1 MVKKSVHKNIL
12 LVEDDASL
20 SDAFSIILQQE
31 GYEVTLAYDGKEAL
45 EKLKHYKPDLILLD
59 LLMPVMDG
67 KEFLKRFENPQGVPI
82 LVFSNLDAKD
92 DVKEILEL
100 GADRYMLKAWATP
113 KELVKIIRDMTS

>member
-1 MVKKSVHKNIL
+1 MTKSQQHKIL

-31 GYEVTLAYDGKEAL
+31 GYFVELAFDGQEAID
-45 EKLKHYKPDLILLD
+45 KLKTFDADLILLD

-67 KEFLKRFENPQGVPI
+67 KEFLKKYDNKNGIPI

-92 DVKEILEL
+92 DVKEILDL

-113 KELVKIIRDMTS
+113 KELVKVIKNML

>member
-1 MVKKSVHKNIL
+1 MTKSQQHKIL

-31 GYEVTLAYDGKEAL
+31 GYHVELAFDGQEAIN
-45 EKLKHYKPDLILLD
+45 KLKTFDADLILLD

-67 KEFLKRFENPQGVPI
+67 KEFLKKFDNKSGIPI

-92 DVKEILEL
+92 DVKEILDL

-113 KELVKIIRDMTS
+113 KELVKVIKNML

>member
-1 MVKKSVHKNIL
+1 MTKSQQHKIL

-31 GYEVTLAYDGKEAL
+31 GYHVELAFDGQEAIS
-45 EKLKHYKPDLILLD
+45 KLKTFDADLILLD

-67 KEFLKRFENPQGVPI
+67 KEFLKKFDNKSGIPI

-92 DVKEILEL
+92 DVKEILDL

-113 KELVKIIRDMTS
+113 KELVKVIKNML